1 MRCAPDVHI
10 SHLIKTIEVPKTQ
23 VIKQYEVFECHEM
36 REHEGSK
43 RGVLLEVHSLNTM
56 KNGITSSTMRNP
68 HETRMRMGNLLWLR
82 IVAALVFSFWVDSF
96 SAYEY
101 HHFNE
106 TEFSLLESQ
115 EQVHSSLL
123 GRTSVMVGLTVIQ
136 SAAGK
141 GADFFNWNRVKIRY
155 CDGASFAGD
164 AEDKVDFD
172 VLELLK
178 IETVFNYVEADKK
191 MK

>member
-1 MRCAPDVHI
+1 
-10 SHLIKTIEVPKTQ
+10 
-23 VIKQYEVFECHEM
+23 
-36 REHEGSK
+36 
-43 RGVLLEVHSLNTM
+43 
-56 KNGITSSTMRNP
+56 
-68 HETRMRMGNLLWLR
+68 MRMGNLLWFG

-123 GRTSVMVGLTVIQ
+123 GRTSLMVGLTVIQ

-141 GADFFNWNRVKIRY
+141 GA
-155 CDGASFAGD
+155 G
-164 AEDKVDFD
+164 
-172 VLELLK
+172 
-178 IETVFNYVEADKK
+178 TV
-191 MK
+191 

>member
-1 MRCAPDVHI
+1 
-10 SHLIKTIEVPKTQ
+10 
-23 VIKQYEVFECHEM
+23 
-36 REHEGSK
+36 
-43 RGVLLEVHSLNTM
+43 
-56 KNGITSSTMRNP
+56 
-68 HETRMRMGNLLWLR
+68 MGNLLWFG

-106 TEFSLLESQ
+106 TELSLLESQ

-141 GADFFNWNRVKIRY
+141 GAV
-155 CDGASFAGD
+155 CLDGTLPAYHLHRGYGSGANSWIVNLEGGGWCN
-164 AEDKVDFD
+164 D
-172 VLELLK
+172 VRSC
-178 IETVFNYVEADKK
+178 VYRKK
-191 MK
+191 TQRGSSTCMEKQIPFTGILSNNVGR